1 MSDEWTTP
9 EWTTPDWKDG
19 TLEDN
24 LELIRS
30 YVESLLA
37 KDIGW
42 YRARIR
48 SVRSWSRRLR
58 VVAILLTS
66 LGGLVPLLEAAGIF
80 SSAVMPNA
88 ESGSGF
94 RPGQIGYVLLGVAGS
109 VALFDRF
116 FGYSTAWMRYI
127 ATMLAL
133 ERLRESFRLEWAL
146 ASRRLA
152 SGGRN
157 DAVNKLL
164 QLASRT
170 ILAAKE
176 HSEKETEAWIAEF
189 EANLSRLEQDLR
201 AKAEANQPGAVDV
214 RVNDASAAPDG
225 FDLWIDGMKV
235 DHSTASTASIAPVT
249 PGMHKVTVTAT
260 VDQKDYAASRM
271 VDVTAGSVQEL
282 EVVLGVPAQE

>member
-1 MSDEWTTP
+1 MSN
-9 EWTTPDWKDG
+9 DWKTPNWKEG
-19 TLEDN
+19 TLEAN

-37 KDIGW
+37 TEIGW
-42 YRARIR
+42 YRARIK
-48 SVRSWSRRLR
+48 SVRSWSRGLR

-66 LGGLVPLLEAAGIF
+66 LGGLVPLLEAAGVF
-80 SSAVMPNA
+80 SSFAVPNA
-88 ESGSGF
+88 EPASGI
-94 RPGQIGYVLLGVAGS
+94 RPGQIGYILLGVAGS

-146 ASRRLA
+146 ASRRLV
-152 SGGRN
+152 SGGAN
-157 DAVNKLL
+157 EAANKLL

-170 ILAAKE
+170 VLSAKE

-201 AKAEANQPGAVDV
+201 AKSEANQPGAVDV
-214 RVNDASAAPDG
+214 RVADADAATNG

-235 DHSTASTASIAPVT
+235 DHSTAATASIAPVT

-260 VDQKDYAASRM
+260 VDQKNYAVSRM
-271 VDVTAGSVQEL
+271 VDVTAGSVEEL
-282 EVVLGVPAQE
+282 EVALGAGG